1 MTNQQLVSVQSRP
14 STGHPD
20 LPAIAAFYER
30 CDQVD
35 YLDNAPSLANLQ
47 RRLDHPP
54 PDGSHQRQLWE
65 TAEGQLVG
73 LVSLWLEDP
82 TDVLEAWVDVSRIP
96 GERNPPLLSQGVI
109 VLTLV
114 TPGFEVGAQQAVPY
128 PLATARI
135 CRL

>member
-65 TAEGQLVG
+65 TAEGQLVALARRPHRRAG
-73 LVSLWLEDP
+73 SLGGRVQD
-82 TDVLEAWVDVSRIP
+82 SR
-96 GERNPPLLSQGVI
+96 
-109 VLTLV
+109 
-114 TPGFEVGAQQAVPY
+114 
-128 PLATARI
+128 
-135 CRL
+135 